1 MCILDFITNSKSNQ
15 DDAAAFVHF
24 CDSSPSIEK
33 KFTKDYNNNFVLN
46 QKREWDVKTADFAS
60 ENSSAD
66 EMDVNISSCTL
77 CTSSFSFCNASQ
89 RSSK

>member
-15 DDAAAFVHF
+15 DEVNDSCNF
-24 CDSSPSIEK
+24 CDNSPLLAI
-33 KFTKDYNNNFVLN
+33 DYNHNFVLN
-46 QKREWDVKTADFAS
+46 QKREWDVKTVDFTS
-60 ENSSAD
+60 EVSSAD

-89 RSSK
+89 QSSK